1 MAENNSEVT
10 EFMVGDYKGNQVF
23 SNFDKLPTV
32 VGTVDPDQ
40 VDAFVA
46 MVNDVVAQRLRLLEG

>member
-10 EFMVGDYKGNQVF
+10 EFMVGDFKGHQSF

-32 VGTVDPDQ
+32 VGTADPHQ
-40 VDAFVA
+40 VDAL
-46 MVNDVVAQRLRLLEG
+46 MKMINDVMAQRLRLLEG